1 MLYCS
6 KTNCDFILFQYYKDT
21 GGYDTDSVSSRS
33 SQRGDG
39 IAQVTRIRPWTVQP
53 GHGPGGGHQWS
64 KGGKTGGQSKT
75 ASSGRVT
82 TAHRQRVH
90 SAQVRKGSRP
100 EARQVWG
107 ESLEELSGDSR
118 GSSRG
123 NVHESDFGGNVD
135 YCGGYT
141 DRGLRHGGDHGFGG
155 VSDRS
160 LDGGGDHAFDHSSDD
175 GFDRGHNLDHDGDHA
190 FDRDGDHTVDHAG
203 DHSPDHIGSGGDH
216 SFDRTSG
223 NDIRDF
229 DGYRGGGHVSSYR
242 TRDGHLKPWSVT
254 EVQDLDPLTSSAI
267 LESSSLDVST
277 EIGKY

>member
-1 MLYCS
+1 M
-6 KTNCDFILFQYYKDT
+6 TFILFQYYKDT
-21 GGYDTDSVSSRS
+21 GGYDSDSVSSRS
-33 SQRGDG
+33 SQRGEG
-39 IAQVTRIRPWTVQP
+39 IAQVTRIRPWMVQP

-64 KGGKTGGQSKT
+64 KGGKTGVQSKT
-75 ASSGRVT
+75 ASSGSIS
-82 TAHRQRVH
+82 TADRQRVH

-100 EARQVWG
+100 DARQVWG
-107 ESLEELSGDSR
+107 ESLDELSGDSR

-123 NVHESDFGGNVD
+123 DVHKSDFGGNVD

-141 DRGLRHGGDHGFGG
+141 DRGLRHSGDHGLGG

-160 LDGGGDHAFDHSSDD
+160 LDGGGDRGFDHSSDD
-175 GFDRGHNLDHDGDHA
+175 GFDRGHNLDHDSSHGFDRDGDHA
-190 FDRDGDHTVDHAG
+190 FDRNGDHRVDNAG
-203 DHSPDHIGSGGDH
+203 DHSSDHIGGGGDH

-229 DGYRGGGHVSSYR
+229 DGYHGGGHVSSDR
-242 TRDGHLKPWSVT
+242 RRGGHLKPWSVT
-254 EVQDLDPLTSSAI
+254 EVQDLNPLTSSAI